1 MYWKFLT
8 IVNSELERGLAPQL
22 PISNRI
28 LSYKNSK
35 WGRMTRIGA
44 RGTTTEKPLVTRETE
59 TTNAKGSHQT
69 RHLQTLRPSLVET
82 RKALR
87 LCSQWR
93 HITRGSNLTSLARNN
108 KQPKTWVSLSSNR
121 IPQSSRRITT
131 SAARNT
137 IAYERSSKNGFRT
150 DAEAWM
156 RSEPCT
162 IETLG
167 HSAEACRERWT
178 SAQCDQKRNQ
188 QEQLYSPH
196 HCFWTF
202 ARKSCLS
209 MNCRSLS
216 DCN

>member
-8 IVNSELERGLAPQL
+8 IVNFELERGLAPQL
-22 PISNRI
+22 PIPNRI

-44 RGTTTEKPLVTRETE
+44 RGTTTEKPLVTRETG

-69 RHLQTLRPSLVET
+69 HLQTLRPSLVKT
-82 RKALR
+82 RKALQF
-87 LCSQWR
+87 CSQWR
-93 HITRGSNLTSLARNN
+93 HITRGSTLTSLARNN

-131 SAARNT
+131 SAARKT

-167 HSAEACRERWT
+167 HSAEACRERWI
-178 SAQCDQKRNQ
+178 SA
-188 QEQLYSPH
+188 
-196 HCFWTF
+196 
-202 ARKSCLS
+202 
-209 MNCRSLS
+209 
-216 DCN
+216 